1 MKENI
6 GATLVSLCNGLET
19 PITLYLSE
27 AECDTYPY
35 AVYEADYVPSY
46 DKDGIYKIVGD
57 ITVRGYA
64 RTSSEAQSIADS
76 IDEIILSNFASD
88 GYTVRQLSQLK
99 KECLNETWSVGYQ
112 YRITQFRSN
121 STI

>member
-6 GATLVSLCNGLET
+6 GIALKTLCVAQD
-19 PITLYLSE
+19 ITIYLSE

-35 AVYEADYVPSY
+35 AVYEADYVPFY

-57 ITVRGYA
+57 ITVRGYS

-112 YRITQFRSN
+112 YRITQFRTS
-121 STI
+121 IA

>member
-6 GATLVSLCNGLET
+6 GATLISLCSGLT
-19 PITLYLSE
+19 KPITLYLSE
-27 AECDTYPY
+27 AKCKEYPY

-57 ITVRGYA
+57 ITVRVYSKD
-64 RTSSEAQSIADS
+64 SSEAQDIADS
-76 IDEIILSNFASD
+76 IDALILSNFASG

-99 KECLNETWSVGYQ
+99 KDCLNETWSVGYQ
-112 YRITQFRSN
+112 YRITQFRST
-121 STI
+121 STQ